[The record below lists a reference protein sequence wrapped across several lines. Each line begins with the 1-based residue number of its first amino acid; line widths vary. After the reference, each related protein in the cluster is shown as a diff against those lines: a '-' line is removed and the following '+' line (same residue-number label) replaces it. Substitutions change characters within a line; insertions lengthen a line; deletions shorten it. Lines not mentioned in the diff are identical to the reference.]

1 MKALFTVAVLLNAG
15 LIFWVELLY
24 GKRILPALGGS
35 PAVWNTC
42 LMFYQVVLLAGY
54 GYVLLLDRLRP
65 PRQYAVHA
73 GLVALAVAWIPWSL
87 FLWTGPTG
95 TAPVLWLAGLLTL
108 SLGFP
113 FFVLAAGAP
122 LLQRWFSHSGHE
134 EGGDPYFLYAASNL
148 GSFLAL
154 AAYPLVLEPLLTLD
168 QQEVLW
174 KGSFATVGLLVLVS
188 GGMMLRGARGAP
200 AGATPGPVEPTPA
213 VEPTPVPPAAEPIP
227 TAPVTAERRIMWIV
241 FAFLPSSLLLGVT
254 THITSEIAPVPLLW
268 VVPLALYLLTF
279 VVAFGPGRHRVVRAS
294 GGKPSRRSAA
304 FRGVLG
310 SRWLWLLGGALLLL
324 LLPFLPEIF
333 RGVIRETGW
342 LLIAGDLAIL
352 TAAGLL
358 CHGRLARDRP
368 RPDRLA
374 EFYFWLALGGALG
387 GVFNTLLAP
396 VLFEDPLEY
405 PLALALFAF
414 VARWGAKGVGTRVRP
429 SDLLLGAIPG
439 AIALAIVWA
448 APRWGLEPGLLLPLA
463 GIACLA
469 VAGRPVPFG
478 LGVAGLVFVGFA
490 LPRESG
496 DIVFRERTFYGIHR
510 VYWDEENVWLSHG
523 TTIHGGQNALEPG
536 VPLTYYHPDGP
547 AGTLFG
553 ALYDRGDPGDARV
566 AVVGLGTGS
575 LIAYSRPGQRWT
587 FYELDPTVV
596 RLAENPTYFR
606 FLSDAFAPYRIVL
619 GDARLS
625 LEEIEEEYDLIIV
638 DAFSSDAI
646 PVHLLTAEAVALY
659 RSRLRPGGWIAF
671 HTSNR
676 FIDFSPVLANIAAEA
691 GVLAYEA
698 TDSVVDEPAGR
709 YPSRW
714 VVLAEA
720 VPGGVGV
727 GRLLDDPRWQALA
740 PSGGRSWTDAYSSLF
755 QALR

>member
-1 MKALFTVAVLLNAG
+1 MKALFTAAVLLNAG

-54 GYVLLLDRLRP
+54 GYVLLLDRLPP

-87 FLWTGPTG
+87 FLWTGPAG
-95 TAPVLWLAGLLTL
+95 TEPVLWLVGLLTL

-148 GSFLAL
+148 GSFLVL
-154 AAYPLVLEPLLTLD
+154 AAYPLLLEPFFTLD
-168 QQEVLW
+168 QQDVLW
-174 KGSFATVGLLVLVS
+174 KGSFAIVGLLVVAA
-188 GGMMLRGARGAP
+188 GGMMLKGARGAM
-200 AGATPGPVEPTPA
+200 GGLTPDPV
-213 VEPTPVPPAAEPIP
+213 EPIP
-227 TAPVTAERRIMWIV
+227 TVPVTAERRILWIV

-268 VVPLALYLLTF
+268 VVPLALYLFTF
-279 VVAFGPGRHRVVRAS
+279 VVAFGPGRHGVGTPS
-294 GGKPSRRSAA
+294 GGEPSRRSAVL
-304 FRGVLG
+304 RRVLG
-310 SRWLWLLGGALLLL
+310 SRRLWLLGGALLLL

-333 RGVIRETGW
+333 RGIVRETGW
-342 LLIAGDLAIL
+342 LLIAGDLVVL

-368 RPDRLA
+368 GPDRLA

-414 VARWGAKGVGTRVRP
+414 VARLGVRGVGTRVRW

-439 AIALAIVWA
+439 AVALAIVWA

-469 VAGRPVPFG
+469 VARRPVPFG
-478 LGVAGLVFVGFA
+478 LGVAALVFVGFS

-510 VYWDEENVWLSHG
+510 VYRDEDNLWLSHG
-523 TTIHGGQNALEPG
+523 TTIHGGQNVLEPG

-553 ALYDRGDPGDARV
+553 ALYDRGDPSDDRV

-575 LIAYSRPGQRWT
+575 LVAYARPGQRWT

-596 RLAENPTYFR
+596 RLAQNPIYFT
-606 FLSDAFAPYRIVL
+606 FLSDALAPYRIVL

-659 RSRLRPGGWIAF
+659 RSRLRRGGWIAF

-676 FIDFSPVLANIAAEA
+676 FIDFSPVLANVAAEA
-691 GVLAYEA
+691 GMLAYEA
-698 TDSVVDEPAGR
+698 TDPVVDEPAGR

-720 VPGGVGV
+720 APGGEGV

-740 PSGGRSWTDAYSSLF
+740 PSGGRSWTDAYSSLI
-755 QALR
+755 QVLR